1 MNKHIA
7 LILLSQQANTD
18 TFENYADSDKT
29 ARNVSSRG
37 THDFLTGRTTLDVSY
52 FGRILMNIQFKHDFH
67 EIMYV
72 CIFGIGIAFIYN
84 CNVYSFL
91 VQGNSNMR

>member
-37 THDFLTGRTTLDVSY
+37 THDFLTGC
-52 FGRILMNIQFKHDFH
+52 ILMNIQFKHDFH

-72 CIFGIGIAFIYN
+72 CIFGIGIVFIYN

-91 VQGNSNMR
+91 VHGNSNMR